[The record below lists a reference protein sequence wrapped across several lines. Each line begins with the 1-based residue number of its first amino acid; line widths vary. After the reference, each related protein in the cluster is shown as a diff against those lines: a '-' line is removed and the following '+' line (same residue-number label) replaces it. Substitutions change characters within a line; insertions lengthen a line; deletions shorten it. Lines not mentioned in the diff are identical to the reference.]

1 MHTEL
6 ISILAVGTVV
16 RAVTTS
22 VLIFI
27 IPLVVST
34 SACITWFA
42 VGFYVTV
49 SIVVVTYLIDTCFT
63 HSWSY
68 MCGISKLVV
77 GSTQFT
83 VVLSISTAYVTSV
96 DTDWATIIWG
106 SHASEIAFTA

>member
-6 ISILAVGTVV
+6 ISILTVATVV
-16 RAVTTS
+16 GAVTTS
-22 VLIFI
+22 VLIII

-42 VGFYVTV
+42 VRFYVTV

-63 HSWSY
+63 ATWSY
-68 MCGISKLVV
+68 MSGISELVV

-83 VVLSISTAYVTSV
+83 VVLAVSTAYVTSV
-96 DTDWATIIWG
+96 DTDWATIIW
-106 SHASEIAFTA
+106 